1 MKLIILDNG
10 HGQETKGKRSP
21 VWPDGTQLLEWEYN
35 RKVVDA
41 VYGRLM
47 AAGISCV
54 KLVPEKTDTPLS
66 ERVRRANGIAAM
78 NSISQV
84 LLVSVHVNAAPVP
97 GSASGWE
104 IHTSPGQTK
113 SDEYAQYFWNAAS
126 RLIGG
131 RFPIRGDWEDGEGD
145 RDSREPLHGQSRR
158 LPVPPLRRGLQQDC
172 GYPYGGHQKN
182 MVIAMTAGPD
192 KVRFHSCVFH
202 RF

>member
-47 AAGISCV
+47 AADISCV

-84 LLVSVHVNAAPVP
+84 LLVSVHVNASPMP

-113 SDEYAQYFWNAAS
+113 SDEYAQYFWDAAS

-145 RDSREPLHGQSRR
+145 RDS
-158 LPVPPLRRGLQQDC
+158 GLYLLKRTACPAVLTENLFMDNPGDC
-172 GYPYGGHQKN
+172 
-182 MVIAMTAGPD
+182 
-192 KVRFHSCVFH
+192 RFLLSEEGFSKIVDIHTEAIRKIWSLQ
-202 RF
+202 